1 MAVAEPKVQKAFRTT
16 DETRRLIEVL
26 AALEK
31 KDQGDLLTDMVNT
44 YLVANS
50 NSYAPFFSAAAALAQ
65 ADPDSVGASTAK
77 LRDALLQAPST
88 PQLSFAPQPSAR
100 ERIAA
105 RQASSR

>member
-1 MAVAEPKVQKAFRTT
+1 MAVADPKVQKGFRTT
-16 DETRRLIEVL
+16 DDTRRLIEVL
-26 AALEK
+26 AVLEN

-50 NSYAPFFSAAAALAQ
+50 NSYARFFAEAAALAQ
-65 ADPDSVGASTAK
+65 AAPDSVGASTAT
-77 LRDALLQAPST
+77 LRDALLHA